1 MYKVGDLFTLEG
13 HLYLLCQ
20 VDFQKVALIS
30 LSTANRWSPSLEKV
44 SEPRNI
50 SSKEFV
56 KICDGWPMVKCSEEH
71 NELSGNI
78 LLNLLRI
85 VMA

>member
-1 MYKVGDLFTLEG
+1 MYKVGDLFTFEG
-13 HLYLLCQ
+13 QLYLLCR
-20 VDFQKVALIS
+20 VDFKKVALIS
-30 LSTANRWSPSLEKV
+30 LSTANRWAPFLTNVEDP
-44 SEPRNI
+44 EYI

-56 KICDGWPMVKCSEEH
+56 EICDGWPMVKCSEEH

-85 VMA
+85 VMV

>member
-1 MYKVGDLFTLEG
+1 MYKVGDLFTLKG
-13 HLYLLCQ
+13 QLYLLCHI
-20 VDFQKVALIS
+20 DFNKVALIS
-30 LSTANRWSPSLEKV
+30 LSTANRWASSINVEDPKD
-44 SEPRNI
+44 I

-56 KICDGWPMVKCSEEH
+56 EICNGWSMVKCSEEH

>member
-1 MYKVGDLFTLEG
+1 MYKVGDLFMFEG
-13 HLYLLCQ
+13 QLYLLCQ
-20 VDFQKVALIS
+20 VDFKKVALIS
-30 LSTANRWSPSLEKV
+30 LSNANRWSKYSINVEDPQD
-44 SEPRNI
+44 I

-56 KICDGWPMVKCSEEH
+56 EICNGWPMVKCSEEH

-85 VMA
+85 VMV

>member
-1 MYKVGDLFTLEG
+1 MYKVGDLFTFEG
-13 HLYLLCQ
+13 HLYLLCHI
-20 VDFQKVALIS
+20 DFNKVALIS
-30 LSTANRWSPSLEKV
+30 LSTANRWV
-44 SEPRNI
+44 SSINVGDPKDI

-56 KICDGWPMVKCSEEH
+56 EICNGWSMVKCSEEH

>member
-1 MYKVGDLFTLEG
+1 MYKVGDLFMFEG

-20 VDFQKVALIS
+20 VDFRKVALIS
-30 LSTANRWSPSLEKV
+30 LSTANRWESPINVED
-44 SEPRNI
+44 PNDI

-56 KICDGWPMVKCSEEH
+56 KICDGGPMVKCSEEH
-71 NELSGNI
+71 NKLSGNI
-78 LLNLLRI
+78 LLNLLGI